1 MRLDW
6 LFLLLLVGVTT
17 LPAFLLSYLVV
28 GWVRR
33 NAARLGLMD
42 MPNERKVHL
51 VPIPRGGGIGIAFG
65 VIGTFLAGI
74 GSVAMVNAGVF
85 QGIVPESIRIYIPGL
100 LSRLSDFTVLLLGG
114 VCLAALGA
122 MDDRFGLSWKLRI
135 LVEFAV
141 AYFVV
146 YWQDLQFSLFI
157 DIPWLATLIGVFWI
171 VMLVNSFNMMDNMDA
186 LSAGVA
192 SIICIMLAFV
202 LLVGSPESG
211 RSPQIFVASMVLV
224 LLGGL
229 LGFLRYNWPPA
240 TIFMGDAGS
249 YFVGY
254 WIAISTM
261 LSTYVD
267 SRGDRPHA
275 VLAPLCLLAIP
286 IYDTLSVVLIRLRE
300 GRSPFQAD
308 KKHFSHRLVEM
319 GMSKQ
324 QAVMAIYLATLTC
337 SLGALLL
344 PRTDMV
350 GAAIVIAIVVCML
363 LLVGT
368 IEGLIR
374 RQAQEGSGVNSVN
387 STGPS
392 NTSGEIETRSE
403 SKHEG

>member
-1 MRLDW
+1 
-6 LFLLLLVGVTT
+6 
-17 LPAFLLSYLVV
+17 
-28 GWVRR
+28 
-33 NAARLGLMD
+33 

-65 VIGTFLAGI
+65 VIVTFLAGI
-74 GSVAMVNAGVF
+74 GAVAMVNTGAF

-286 IYDTLSVVLIRLRE
+286 IYDTLSVVMIRLRE

-344 PRTDMV
+344 PRTDLV

-374 RQAQEGSGVNSVN
+374 RQSQAGSGVNSMN

-392 NTSGEIETRSE
+392 KTIGEIETRSE
-403 SKHEG
+403 SQHEG